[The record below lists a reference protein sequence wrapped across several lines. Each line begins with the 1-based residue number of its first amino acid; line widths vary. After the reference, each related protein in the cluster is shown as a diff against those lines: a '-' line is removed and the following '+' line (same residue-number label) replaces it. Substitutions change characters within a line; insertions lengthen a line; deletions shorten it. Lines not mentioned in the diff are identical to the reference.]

1 MNTHLKYIFIFFLL
15 SNISYSQNE
24 SGLKKSI
31 KKILIHEKIVGA
43 VWCTISQNGIIT
55 VDSYGYK
62 NNQTREIISSN
73 AKMNVGSV
81 SKTVLAAGVL
91 RMVTLGL
98 LKLDDPVKK
107 YLPNLPIENQWD
119 TINTVTIRHLLDN
132 TSGLTDAKLWHI
144 FSSTAKADTPLEK
157 VYQDDFSILK
167 VQYKPGSI
175 YSYSNLG
182 YSILGMVIEKITKQR
197 YENYL
202 DNTILKPLGMTDST
216 FHFITQ
222 SGKFAD
228 EKLAFGHFDNGNPV
242 VSIPMY
248 LRAAGQFTTTANDIA
263 KFMCFMMSDGKVNG
277 KTFIDRNLLS
287 KVGIQ
292 KSTDAYKKG
301 VPYGYALGAY
311 QRDRYGAV
319 GVAKNGNT
327 LGFSA
332 MLYMFPESKKAFFI
346 AYNMDSETADYDLF
360 NNEFTNYLGV
370 NKINKN
376 LKKQK
381 IENSLNEWNGY
392 YIPIITAVKPF
403 KLIDWVFSNTKVAFF
418 GNHLVISP
426 FQGKSK
432 TLFYLGNN
440 TFSMNGRTNVT
451 HTLYK
456 DQNGDL
462 LISDGIKTIKKVNGI
477 KILGIGFSFF
487 VGILS
492 IIYFLINGLIRL
504 LKIKTPYVKETYFLM
519 FAASLFLIITISLF
533 LFQPFMEMGNLTFIN
548 ILLFA
553 SSILLPIAS
562 IYVLIKKF
570 IGKENFISFDFFAT
584 FSIAQFSIVLIANK
598 IFPII
603 LWG

>member
-1 MNTHLKYIFIFFLL
+1 MHFKYIFIFFFL
-15 SNISYSQNE
+15 SSISYSQYE
-24 SGLKKSI
+24 SGLKKTI
-31 KKILIHEKIVGA
+31 KNLLKQEKIVGA
-43 VWCTISQNGIIT
+43 VWCIISQNGNSTI
-55 VDSYGYK
+55 DSYGYK

-107 YLPNLPIENQWD
+107 YLPSLPIENQWD
-119 TINTVTIRHLLDN
+119 KTSKVTIRHLLDN

-144 FSSTAKADTPLEK
+144 FSTTAKADTPLNK
-157 VYQDDFSILK
+157 VYQDDVSVLK

-175 YSYSNLG
+175 DSYSNLG
-182 YSILGMVIEKITKQR
+182 YSILGMVIEKITKQP
-197 YENYL
+197 YESYL
-202 DNTILKPLGMTDST
+202 DNTILKPLGMTEST
-216 FHFITQ
+216 FHFISQ

-242 VSIPMY
+242 ASIPMY
-248 LRAAGQFTTTANDIA
+248 LRAAGQFTTTANDMA
-263 KFMCFMMSDGKVNG
+263 KFMWFMMSDGLVNG
-277 KTFIDRNLLS
+277 KTFIDKNLLS

-381 IENSLNEWNGY
+381 IENSLTEWNGY
-392 YIPIITAVKPF
+392 YIPIITVVKPF
-403 KLIDWVFSNTKVAFF
+403 KLIDWVFSNTKVTFL
-418 GNHLVISP
+418 GNDLVIKP
-426 FQGKSK
+426 FQGKNK

-440 TFSMNGRTNVT
+440 TFSMKGRTNVT

-462 LISDGIKTIKKVNGI
+462 LISDGIRTIKKVSGI
-477 KILGIGFSFF
+477 KILSIAFSFLI
-487 VGILS
+487 GILS
-492 IIYFLINGLIRL
+492 IFYFFVYGLIRFF
-504 LKIKTPYVKETYFLM
+504 KIKVSYFKGTYSLM
-519 FAASLFLIITISLF
+519 FAASLFLLVSIFLF
-533 LFQPFMEMGNLTFIN
+533 SFQPFMEMGNLTFIN

-553 SSILLPIAS
+553 SSILLSIAS
-562 IYVLIKKF
+562 IYVLIHKL
-570 IGKENFISFDFFAT
+570 IGKENFMSFDFLAT
-584 FSIAQFSIVLIANK
+584 FSIAQFSILLIINGV
-598 IFPII
+598 FPVIM
-603 LWG
+603 WR